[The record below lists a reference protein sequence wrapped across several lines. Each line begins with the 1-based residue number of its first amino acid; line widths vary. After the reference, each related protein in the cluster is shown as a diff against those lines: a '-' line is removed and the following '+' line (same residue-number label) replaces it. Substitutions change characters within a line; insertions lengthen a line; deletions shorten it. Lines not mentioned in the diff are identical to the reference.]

1 MIARATLLAAG
12 HREVAED
19 EAVPPGRGEFVD
31 VICGDLQA
39 DGCTCE
45 PQPRAGLPLSM

>member
-19 EAVPPGRGEFVD
+19 EAVPPGRGDAGSSSMSSV
-31 VICGDLQA
+31 A
-39 DGCTCE
+39 TCR
-45 PQPRAGLPLSM
+45 PTGAHASPSRGQGYP